1 MNSII
6 CMKCEQINP
15 SRASFCSRCGAS
27 LPPPSSS
34 PLETNLDNT
43 NNDNTLDNTL
53 DNTNNDNTLQ
63 TGSRLRDRYI
73 IQRTLGQGG
82 FGKTYLAKDTGRF
95 NELVTLKE
103 LTPRNQGTHTLEKAE
118 ELFQREATMLHKLS
132 SPQIP
137 RFWEFFRHGKRLF
150 LVQDYI
156 EGKTYQTLLEERVSK
171 GERFSETEIIQLF
184 QQLLPVLSYL
194 HQLGIIHRDIAPD
207 NIIRRASDGV
217 PVLIDLGGV
226 KQIALEVNT
235 PVTRGALD
243 LGEFNS
249 PRSSAPGQNSAI
261 YAGGTC
267 LGKVGYAP
275 DEQLRLGI
283 AAPHSDLYALGVT
296 SLVLMTGKQPQE
308 LVDPY
313 TLSWRTEEEVTLS
326 PEFNSILS
334 RLLASQPSERFQS
347 AQEVLD
353 LIRTDDSD
361 DSKVR
366 QTEIK
371 GNVAVTPQSK
381 SYPPP
386 TPINN
391 SGCKQVFDESV
402 LVPAEI
408 QGWNW
413 GAFCLPGLW
422 CVTNQV
428 WIGLIAWTD
437 LSLVTGFLA
446 WPVMGIILGIK
457 GNEWAWKSRRW
468 KSIKAFK
475 RHQRG
480 WAITSFVIIGIIVT
494 LLFLLLLVFFIG
506 VTSLVPW

>member
-1 MNSII
+1 MNPTGIQKSGAMNSIT
-6 CMKCEQINP
+6 CMICEQINP

-27 LPPPSSS
+27 LSPSSSS
-34 PLETNLDNT
+34 PLETNFDNSLDHSN
-43 NNDNTLDNTL
+43 LDQRL
-53 DNTNNDNTLQ
+53 E

-103 LTPRNQGTHTLEKAE
+103 LTPRNQGTQPIEKAE
-118 ELFQREATMLHKLS
+118 ELFQREASMLHKLS

-137 RFWEFFRHGKRLF
+137 KFWEFFRDGKRLF

-156 EGKTYQTLLEERVSK
+156 EGKTYQTLLEERLSK
-171 GERFSETEIIQLF
+171 GQRFSETEIIQLF

-194 HQLGIIHRDIAPD
+194 HQLGVIHRDIAPD

-235 PVTRGALD
+235 PV
-243 LGEFNS
+243 S
-249 PRSSAPGQNSAI
+249 IGQNSAI

-296 SLVLMTGKQPQE
+296 GLVLMTGKQPQE
-308 LVDPY
+308 LIDPY
-313 TLSWRTEEEVTLS
+313 TLNWRTEEELTLS
-326 PEFNSILS
+326 PDFNSILS

-361 DSKVR
+361 DSKVKE
-366 QTEIK
+366 TEIK
-371 GNVAVTPQSK
+371 GTVAVTPQSK

-391 SGCKQVFDESV
+391 SGCKQVFNESV
-402 LVPAEI
+402 PVPAEI

-428 WIGLIAWTD
+428 WIGLIAWSD
-437 LSLVTGFLA
+437 LSLLTGFLA

-480 WAITSFVIIGIIVT
+480 WAITSFAITGIIVT
-494 LLFLLLLVFFIG
+494 LLLLLLLVFLIG
-506 VTSLVPW
+506 VTSLLPW

>member
-1 MNSII
+1 
-6 CMKCEQINP
+6 
-15 SRASFCSRCGAS
+15 
-27 LPPPSSS
+27 
-34 PLETNLDNT
+34 
-43 NNDNTLDNTL
+43 
-53 DNTNNDNTLQ
+53 
-63 TGSRLRDRYI
+63 
-73 IQRTLGQGG
+73 
-82 FGKTYLAKDTGRF
+82 
-95 NELVTLKE
+95 
-103 LTPRNQGTHTLEKAE
+103 
-118 ELFQREATMLHKLS
+118 
-132 SPQIP
+132 
-137 RFWEFFRHGKRLF
+137 
-150 LVQDYI
+150 
-156 EGKTYQTLLEERVSK
+156 
-171 GERFSETEIIQLF
+171 
-184 QQLLPVLSYL
+184 PVLSYL

-235 PVTRGALD
+235 PVT
-243 LGEFNS
+243 S
-249 PRSSAPGQNSAI
+249 GQNSAI

-296 SLVLMTGKQPQE
+296 ALVLMTGKQPQE

-313 TLSWRTEEEVTLS
+313 TLNWRTEEELTLS
-326 PEFNSILS
+326 PEFNPILS

-347 AQEVLD
+347 AQEVLE
-353 LIRTDDSD
+353 LIQTDESD

-366 QTEIK
+366 ETEIK
-371 GNVAVTPQSK
+371 GTVAVTPQSK

-402 LVPAEI
+402 PVPAEI

-428 WIGLIAWTD
+428 WIGLIAWSD

-480 WAITSFVIIGIIVT
+480 WAITSFVITGIMVT
-494 LLFLLLLVFFIG
+494 LLFLFLELIRQLVLN
-506 VTSLVPW
+506 LVG